1 MKVTLELPNDTIGLS
16 VTVLMQESLLKLS
29 WGVGTL
35 NTQDII
41 NGYKDLT
48 IIKNKEQ
55 ENERKRF

>member
-16 VTVLMQESLLKLS
+16 VTVLMQESLLELS
-29 WGVGTL
+29 WCVGTL
-35 NTQDII
+35 NTQDIK

-55 ENERKRF
+55 ENEK